1 MISGK
6 ELEKYQNKEVS
17 MKKLHFNSTEEFESL
32 FKREDKSVTDSI
44 VRAIELAIVD
54 KKRTAKIFEITFLS
68 YEEQYEISLPKS
80 QWAHALQS
88 CLDFYH
94 KHESVDEAIDTWK
107 LLELVKV
114 S

>member
-1 MISGK
+1 MKFGK
-6 ELEKYQNKEVS
+6 KLEKFLTIEVS
-17 MKKLHFNSTEEFESL
+17 MRKLHFNTTEEFESL
-32 FKREDKSVTDSI
+32 FKKEDKAVTDSI
-44 VRAIELAIVD
+44 VRAIEMAIVE

-68 YEEQYEISLPKS
+68 YEEYYEISLPKS